1 MQVLVLLLFECRN
14 VYVTYIKNMLLIGC
28 IATFTSVKDLS
39 TSSISGHSFLQIK
52 SNASKEANSEQLF
65 ETHCDAK

>member
-1 MQVLVLLLFECRN
+1 M
-14 VYVTYIKNMLLIGC
+14 YVKNMLLIGC